1 MDDAVIR
8 KFVEIFNRDSDWSV
22 CHRQARRAGLMI
34 FLHPKKEYDWV
45 TGVRWDP
52 KLFVVQPSVG
62 DMSPGFDGH
71 SPMAWRR
78 DFVEKVVA
86 LGCVP
91 DLEALPDAAKEI
103 NIWEA

>member
-1 MDDAVIR
+1 MDEAVIR
-8 KFVEIFNRDSDWSV
+8 KFVEIFCRDEDWSRS
-22 CHRQARRAGLMI
+22 HRLARRAGLMI

-52 KLFVVQPSVG
+52 DLFVVQPRQENSV
-62 DMSPGFDGH
+62 GFDG
-71 SPMAWRR
+71 STPMAWRR

-91 DLEALPDAAKEI
+91 NLEEYPPVNESL
-103 NIWEA
+103 

>member
-1 MDDAVIR
+1 MDDSVIS
-8 KFVEIFNRDSDWSV
+8 KFVEIFNRDGDWSRS
-22 CHRQARRAGLMI
+22 HKNARRAGLMI

-45 TGVRWDP
+45 TGVHWDP
-52 KLFVVQPSVG
+52 ELFVLQPYKG
-62 DMSPGFDGH
+62 NGLAFDGH

-91 DLEALPDAAKEI
+91 DLEKYPPVNESL
-103 NIWEA
+103 